1 MFRLSPHE
9 VPARK
14 PLSGKVRRCPEGG
27 QGAPAGSS
35 ESLRQGPE
43 RADTSP
49 MRRLVLIVAMLALGS
64 TALAQGVFEYWKA
77 GAHTKRSSR
86 SPLPRTTPPSTV
98 KHAPAGSPGAARPAA
113 EPAWTEAWFADR
125 GAVRRQI
132 GALRDAIA
140 VPMIGERYPLPRGGG
155 FRCSDLDAAPRAADD
170 PEPWAMRCSGT
181 DAGLTRE
188 NFFVLPGP
196 NTAPVLVQVC
206 WAARA
211 SSSTAA
217 WRSYYREL
225 ADTLSRAMGQPVWV
239 APDSMGMR
247 WERSDHAITLRLH
260 VSPAHAE
267 SLEVIARSSLLPM
280 AGDAKASARP

>member
-9 VPARK
+9 VPARN
-14 PLSGKVRRCPEGG
+14 PSPERLGDAPRAG
-27 QGAPAGSS
+27 QGAGAGSG
-35 ESLRQGPE
+35 EPLRQGPE
-43 RADTSP
+43 RADTPP

-86 SPLPRTTPPSTV
+86 SPLPSATPRSTV
-98 KHAPAGSPGAARPAA
+98 KQAPAGSPGAARPAA
-113 EPAWTEAWFADR
+113 EPTWTEAWFADR

-155 FRCSDLDAAPRAADD
+155 FRCSDLDAEPRAAED

-181 DAGLTRE
+181 DAGCTRE

-196 NTAPVLVQVC
+196 GTAPVLLRVR
-206 WAARA
+206 WAAR
-211 SSSTAA
+211 SSSSPAA

-225 ADTLSRAMGQPVWV
+225 ADTLARAIGQPAWV
-239 APDSMGMR
+239 SPDSMATR

-260 VSPAHAE
+260 LSPAHTE
-267 SLEVIARSSLLPM
+267 SLEVVARSSLLPA
-280 AGDAKASARP
+280 AGDARASARP

>member
-1 MFRLSPHE
+1 
-9 VPARK
+9 
-14 PLSGKVRRCPEGG
+14 
-27 QGAPAGSS
+27 
-35 ESLRQGPE
+35 
-43 RADTSP
+43 
-49 MRRLVLIVAMLALGS
+49 MRRVYLIALMLALAS
-64 TALAQGVFEYWKA
+64 TAAAQGVFEYWKA

-86 SPLPRTTPPSTV
+86 SPLPSATPRSTV
-98 KHAPAGSPGAARPAA
+98 KQAPAGSQGAARPAA

-132 GALRDAIA
+132 GALREAIA

-188 NFFVLPGP
+188 NFFVMPGP
-196 NTAPVLVQVC
+196 GTAPVLLQVT
-206 WAARA
+206 WATRA

-225 ADTLSRAMGQPVWV
+225 ADTLSRAIGQPVWV
-239 APDSMGMR
+239 APDSMAMR

-267 SLEVIARSSLLPM
+267 SLEVTARSSLLPM
-280 AGDAKASARP
+280 MGDARASTRP